1 MNETNNRNFS
11 QKYKGTKAFNETSQK
26 FQQYLEKSRHPL
38 RI

>member
-11 QKYKGTKAFNETSQK
+11 QKYKVTKTVNETSQK
-26 FQQYLEKSRHPL
+26 FQQYSEKSQHPL

>member
-11 QKYKGTKAFNETSQK
+11 QKYKVTKAVNETSQK
-26 FQQYLEKSRHPL
+26 FQQYSEKSQHPL